1 MASLVVLTSGGSAML
16 DYLLKSHATESLGA
30 GTSLLRFFAVYY
42 GSVQVLSFLAQ
53 AASGNALQRMGIS
66 ASIRTLPLGVG
77 AVGMLA
83 LIFQN
88 WPFIAALRA
97 TESVLRG
104 SLFRSAYEL
113 LFVPMDP
120 NERRRVKTFLDVTC
134 DRAGESAGAG
144 LVQLL
149 LLTPL
154 ASITA
159 SLLAVVLIV
168 EAMAFSLGRRLDRLY
183 LGVVETQL
191 LRHRDAPPV
200 SLVSEI
206 GWSIVQL
213 PTTATPPP
221 VSTSP
226 AAATASP
233 ALSAAHLD
241 PRLELLA
248 ELRSS
253 DAARVS
259 SALARTGEFD
269 RMHVAQIIDLL
280 AWDDV
285 LPAAR
290 EALER
295 SVAHASGM
303 LTDALLEPS
312 TDFAIRRRL
321 PRILATCPTPRTI
334 DGVVRGLDDSRFEVR
349 YHCSR
354 AINRMLAHAPQ
365 LRVDHARIITVIERE
380 LSVPPQVWH
389 GYRLLDRP
397 DIEGTGGD
405 EPDLAAE
412 TSRNLEHIFALLST
426 IVAREPL
433 DAAVRGISSPNPGR
447 ARAGHRVS
455 RPGAARGGAG
465 SPASDD
471 GGYTVRFRCS
481 RAIRL
486 ATQSHATVNTTLMPA
501 NAAVVSPTTW
511 PT

>member
-1 MASLVVLTSGGSAML
+1 
-16 DYLLKSHATESLGA
+16 
-30 GTSLLRFFAVYY
+30 
-42 GSVQVLSFLAQ
+42 
-53 AASGNALQRMGIS
+53 
-66 ASIRTLPLGVG
+66 
-77 AVGMLA
+77 
-83 LIFQN
+83 
-88 WPFIAALRA
+88 
-97 TESVLRG
+97 
-104 SLFRSAYEL
+104 
-113 LFVPMDP
+113 
-120 NERRRVKTFLDVTC
+120 
-134 DRAGESAGAG
+134 
-144 LVQLL
+144 
-149 LLTPL
+149 
-154 ASITA
+154 
-159 SLLAVVLIV
+159 
-168 EAMAFSLGRRLDRLY
+168 MAFSLGRRLDRLY

-191 LRHRDAPPV
+191 LRHRDPPSV
-200 SLVSEI
+200 SLVSEL
-206 GWSIVQL
+206 GWSILQL

-226 AAATASP
+226 AATASP
-233 ALSAAHLD
+233 ALPAAHRD

-248 ELRSS
+248 ELRSN
-253 DAARVS
+253 DAARVT

-269 RMHVAQIIDLL
+269 RIHVAQVIDLL
-280 AWDDV
+280 AWDEV

-290 EALER
+290 EALEG

-365 LRVDHARIITVIERE
+365 LRVDHARIIAVIERE

-433 DAAVRGISSPNPGR
+433 DAAVRGISSPNPGVRGLAIEYLDQVLPAAVLGRLR
-447 ARAGHRVS
+447 AMM
-455 RPGAARGGAG
+455 AATPSASDAPAQSG
-465 SPASDD
+465 SPP
-471 GGYTVRFRCS
+471 
-481 RAIRL
+481 RATPPSTRR
-486 ATQSHATVNTTLMPA
+486 
-501 NAAVVSPTTW
+501 
-511 PT
+511 